1 MDIDSEN
8 AVVLLLVEEIINLRN
23 LFFIIAYLYLKL
35 VVQPRQIRRR
45 RGRLGNASYF
55 TDSCT
60 DWRWRWFKLGMES
73 TGSGGRNS
81 QPSGQR
87 RVWNAD
93 EEKALING
101 LRDLVTRGWKCDNG
115 FRNGYTTILEQHM
128 RQQFPGTTIKAE
140 PHISSKITVWKKNYG
155 IVSDML
161 GSTGFGWNEMGK
173 MVTVRDDTV
182 WDSYIKAHPKA
193 KSMRYKSWPLYA
205 DWVEIFGKDRATGE
219 GAQGFTDAV
228 NDVLHDTNV
237 EEPSP
242 VPTED
247 QFPEQCDYPQTNFD
261 SFSAQAG
268 ESSAS
273 GKSKRDGKRKRNV
286 EPEDKIIGF
295 LSSVCQETNNR
306 LSELSTRVGYQANAK
321 QQRIAVYDALKK
333 IPHLTT
339 DERVGVARYLSKNPD
354 EMDLFF
360 SLDDDA
366 KTSMVH
372 QILSGPMLEG
382 WTEGE
387 EKVCYRLFFQKCSET
402 EDVDRAPVLNSLWFG
417 ISRQLSELMQKDFTW
432 EKVREKIHCL
442 QGHYRLFL
450 RYMTTPGVRVHDDGG
465 LVSVNRDYW
474 NVVGE
479 TDLQVFFRS
488 NGFKWYNHCLQ
499 LWNVR
504 GAADVDLESNPGANN
519 DYPICLDD
527 TMSDVWSE
535 DGMEDEVEVQQDV
548 AGQIHENP
556 LWVDPLNDVQ
566 ADEDIMDHESDVDSC
581 VDSV

>member
-1 MDIDSEN
+1 
-8 AVVLLLVEEIINLRN
+8 
-23 LFFIIAYLYLKL
+23 
-35 VVQPRQIRRR
+35 
-45 RGRLGNASYF
+45 
-55 TDSCT
+55 
-60 DWRWRWFKLGMES
+60 MES
-73 TGSGGRNS
+73 T
-81 QPSGQR
+81 
-87 RVWNAD
+87 D

-161 GSTGFGWNEMGK
+161 GSTGFGWNETGK

-242 VPTED
+242 IPTED

-321 QQRIAVYDALKK
+321 
-333 IPHLTT
+333 H
-339 DERVGVARYLSKNPD
+339 
-354 EMDLFF
+354 
-360 SLDDDA
+360 LDDDA
-366 KTSMVH
+366 KTSM
-372 QILSGPMLEG
+372 
-382 WTEGE
+382 
-387 EKVCYRLFFQKCSET
+387 
-402 EDVDRAPVLNSLWFG
+402 
-417 ISRQLSELMQKDFTW
+417 
-432 EKVREKIHCL
+432 
-442 QGHYRLFL
+442 
-450 RYMTTPGVRVHDDGG
+450 
-465 LVSVNRDYW
+465 
-474 NVVGE
+474 E
-479 TDLQVFFRS
+479 TDLQVFFHS

-499 LWNVR
+499 VWNVR

-548 AGQIHENP
+548 AGLIHENP